1 MIYLIIS
8 IDIYT
13 KVIYYKET
21 GYIYDEEIFMAVT
34 IRQVAKRAGVS
45 CATISRVINNSDTVK
60 PETRDHV
67 VKIIKEMG
75 YAPNEVARS
84 LSKNETKTIGVVV
97 PDINNPFFGDVIKG
111 VSMLADKHNLNIILC
126 DTNED
131 TEKEKISLR
140 MLKDHRI
147 RGIIIGPA
155 SDNNEFNG
163 EYLSILENLGIPIV
177 LVGRDVKY
185 SNFDGVFID
194 NVQGASDGV
203 SALIQSGHKKIAVIS
218 GSTDSKPGRDRLG
231 GYMKAMTMG
240 GLTVRED
247 YILHGNFK
255 LESGYEL
262 TRQLL
267 EIEDR
272 PTAIFTCNNM
282 MTLGC
287 IKALSE
293 QGLKIPE
300 DMALVGFDE
309 IELLEIF
316 NMQITVIARPTFEM
330 GRIAMEMLLERF
342 DKREN
347 QGSATKR
354 ITLNAELKCKG
365 SERFVQRD

>member
-1 MIYLIIS
+1 MH
-8 IDIYT
+8 
-13 KVIYYKET
+13 YYKVT
-21 GYIYDEEIFMAVT
+21 GYINYREILMMVT
-34 IRQVAKRAGVS
+34 IRQVAKKAGVS
-45 CATISRVINNSDTVK
+45 CATISRVINDSDTVK
-60 PETRDHV
+60 PKTREHV
-67 VKIIKEMG
+67 IRIIKEMG

-111 VSMLADKHNLNIILC
+111 VSLIADKNNLNILLC

-131 TEKEKISLR
+131 PEKEKNSLR

-147 RGIIIGPA
+147 RGIIICPA
-155 SDNNEFNG
+155 SDTNEFNG
-163 EYLSILENLGIPIV
+163 EYLSLLENLGIPIV

-185 SNFDGVFID
+185 SNFDGVFMD

-203 SALIQSGHKKIAVIS
+203 MALIQNGHKKIAIIS
-218 GSTDSKPGRDRLG
+218 GPEDSKPGRDRLG
-231 GYMKAMTMG
+231 GYLKAISMG
-240 GLTVRED
+240 GLAFRED
-247 YILHGNFK
+247 YIFRGSFK

-262 TRQLL
+262 TRQILQM
-267 EIEDR
+267 EDR

-293 QGLKIPE
+293 QGLKIPQ

-330 GRIAMEMLLERF
+330 GRIALELLLERF
-342 DKREN
+342 GKLDN
-347 QGSATKR
+347 QRGATKR
-354 ITLNAELKCKG
+354 ITLTAELKCKG
-365 SERFVQRD
+365 SERLTEKNDTNN